1 MGTYGLSGEEIKDKF
16 RKFLIDTSSGEGDI
30 GAETIAEAWNMIAED
45 EEWGDRL
52 KSFAISG
59 SDE

>member
-16 RKFLIDTSSGEGDI
+16 RKFLIQTSSGEGDI
-30 GAETIAEAWNMIAED
+30 SAQTIAEAWNSIAKE

-52 KSFAISG
+52 EAK
-59 SDE
+59 DV